1 MARRFQGATE
11 AGRRFFARLTPSRF
25 GGRLGLGV
33 VALGLLVIGIGWD
46 GAAGSGGEINHVP
59 VVQAQLPW
67 LLSGGFL
74 GLGIVVLGAALVI
87 ANAQR
92 EGQHRLKTSL
102 DALTEAIERLGAASA
117 VPDDLGGLVLA
128 GSDSFHTSACH
139 LVRERHD
146 ARPVTPEQAVAEGLT
161 PCRVCHPP
169 VVTPAS

>member
-1 MARRFQGATE
+1 MARRFQGATG
-11 AGRRFFARLTPSRF
+11 AGRRVLSRLTPARF

-92 EGQHRLKTSL
+92 ESQHRLKSSL
-102 DALTEAIERLGAASA
+102 DALAEAIERLGGAAA

-128 GSDSFHTSACH
+128 GADSYHTSTCH
-139 LVRERHD
+139 LVRDRRD
-146 ARPVTPEQAVAEGLT
+146 ARVVSPEQATAEGLT

-169 VVTPAS
+169 VVAPAS

>member
-1 MARRFQGATE
+1 MARRFQGAAG
-11 AGRRFFARLTPSRF
+11 AGRRLLGNLTPARF
-25 GGRLGLGV
+25 GGRLGLVV

-74 GLGIVVLGAALVI
+74 GLGIVILGAALVI
-87 ANAQR
+87 TNAQR

-102 DALTEAIERLGAASA
+102 DALTQAIERQNAASA

-128 GSDSFHTSACH
+128 GSDSYHTSTCH
-139 LVRERHD
+139 LVRDRHD
-146 ARPVTPEQAVAEGLT
+146 ARPMTPEQAAAEGLT

-169 VVTPAS
+169 VVSPAG

>member
-1 MARRFQGATE
+1 MQTRSKDSAGAPK
-11 AGRRFFARLTPSRF
+11 RLLERLAPARF

-59 VVQAQLPW
+59 LVQAQLPW

-92 EGQHRLKTSL
+92 EGQHRLRKSL
-102 DALTEAIERLGAASA
+102 DALTEAVERLGASSA

-128 GSDSFHTSACH
+128 GAGSYHTSTCR
-139 LVRERHD
+139 LVRDRRD
-146 ARPVTPEQAVAEGLT
+146 ARPVTPEQAAAEGLT
-161 PCRVCHPP
+161 PCRVCRPP
-169 VVTPAS
+169 VTAPAG